1 VINALRAEL
10 LKMRTMPGV
19 WVSFALVFPLTV
31 LLILGVFAEAGGSPG
46 HTFLFVSSLRQRR
59 ELLGA
64 GYFGIEVLAPI
75 IGVLCITSE
84 YRQRTITTSLVLV
97 PVRSRVLAAKV
108 IASAIWGVL
117 LALLSL
123 AAVAAV
129 ALPWNAALGGV
140 TSQVTDQIGAVVPGL
155 VASAV
160 LLCLFG
166 LGFGTLVK
174 NQVAAILLTIG
185 GTLILEAI
193 LIALARAIFHYDL
206 NWLPNAAG
214 AALAGDIARGLGG
227 GGGGGG
233 GAANGLRLLT
243 WWQGGLVM
251 LAWGLV
257 PLTIGYFTTFRRDVT

>member
-1 VINALRAEL
+1 VINAIRAEL
-10 LKMRTMPGV
+10 LKMRSMPGV
-19 WVSFALVFPLTV
+19 WVSFALAFPLTILLV
-31 LLILGVFAEAGGSPG
+31 LAVLASAGGFPG
-46 HTFLFVSSLRQRR
+46 HTFYFVSSLRQRR

-84 YRQRTITTSLVLV
+84 YRQKTITTSLVLV
-97 PVRSRVLAAKV
+97 PIRSRVLVAKV
-108 IASAIWGVL
+108 VVCAVWGVL

-123 AAVAAV
+123 VAVAAV

-140 TSQVTDQIGAVVPGL
+140 TSQVTDQVGAVVPGL

-185 GTLILEAI
+185 GTLILEGI
-193 LIALARAIFHYDL
+193 LVVLARAIFHYDL

-227 GGGGGG
+227 GGGG
-233 GAANGLRLLT
+233 NGQSTGLHLLT